1 MNQLQSFS
9 PTITTPEKMRSLLDR
24 QRAAFAGEGPPT
36 YEVRVD
42 RTDRLIAL
50 MVENKDEIASALN
63 DDFGH
68 RSREASLLTDVWWV
82 VDSYKYNKLYLR
94 EWMES
99 VTQEAMFPDGEA
111 RVEYQAK
118 GVVGVVSPWNFPW
131 NLAF

>member
-1 MNQLQSFS
+1 MNQLESFA

-24 QRAAFAGEGPPT
+24 QRAAFAGEGTPT

-63 DDFGH
+63 EDFGH

-82 VDSYKYNKLYLR
+82 VDSYKYNVSFRQACMK
-94 EWMES
+94 S
-99 VTQEAMFPDGEA
+99 T
-111 RVEYQAK
+111 RVN
-118 GVVGVVSPWNFPW
+118 W
-131 NLAF
+131 

>member
-1 MNQLQSFS
+1 MNQLESVA

-24 QRAAFAGEGPPT
+24 QRAAFAGEGTPT

-50 MVENKDEIASALN
+50 IVENKDEIASALN
-63 DDFGH
+63 EDCGH

-82 VDSYKYNKLYLR
+82 VDSYKYNKLHLR

-99 VTQEAMFPDGEA
+99 VTRETMFPD
-111 RVEYQAK
+111 AK
-118 GVVGVVSPWNFPW
+118 RPASSTRRRG
-131 NLAF
+131 